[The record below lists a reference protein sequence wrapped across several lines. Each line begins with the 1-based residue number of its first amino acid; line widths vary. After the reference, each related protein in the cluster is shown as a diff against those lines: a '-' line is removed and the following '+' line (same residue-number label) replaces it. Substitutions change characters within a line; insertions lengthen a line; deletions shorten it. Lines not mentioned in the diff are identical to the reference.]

1 MYKNF
6 VMFWEINKQYI
17 NTLPESGTISI
28 ENIPDFEEA
37 FIYSFLLDKCNNR
50 AMVNIFIAQ
59 YYKESNSIFYLI
71 SDTKKWFLDKE
82 GKIQMFNRKVEKEL
96 KRQNL
101 FNLDLSPYQK
111 KFLSFFA
118 LTTMEDLESFENEMK
133 E

>member
-71 SDTKKWFLDKE
+71 SDTKKCVPGYKVGEWPGQVKNLYLDS
-82 GKIQMFNRKVEKEL
+82 V
-96 KRQNL
+96 
-101 FNLDLSPYQK
+101 
-111 KFLSFFA
+111 
-118 LTTMEDLESFENEMK
+118 
-133 E
+133 

>member
-1 MYKNF
+1 MLKNF

-17 NTLPESGTISI
+17 NNLPSSTMNIQ
-28 ENIPDFEEA
+28 NIPDFEDS
-37 FIYSFLLDKCNNR
+37 FIYSFLLDKCNNNK
-50 AMVNIFIAQ
+50 AMVNIFLEQ

-71 SDTKKWFLDKE
+71 NDTKKWFLDRE
-82 GKIQMFNRKVEKEL
+82 GKIQMFNKKVEKEL

-118 LTTMEDLESFENEMK
+118 LTTLDDLASFENEMK